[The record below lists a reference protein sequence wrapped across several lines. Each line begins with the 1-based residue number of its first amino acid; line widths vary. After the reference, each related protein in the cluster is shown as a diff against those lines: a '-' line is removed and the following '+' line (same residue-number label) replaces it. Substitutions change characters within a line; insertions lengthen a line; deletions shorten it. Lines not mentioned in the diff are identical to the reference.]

1 MTGHF
6 QLFKDGMH
14 GDQCCNTHPLSMES
28 CQFWNSDFTNNI
40 FFKSFFSSVWTHL
53 KQCLATRKHQ
63 MFVYVELFAVW
74 WKLKTFSRIK
84 HVIHLVCLKDILWQ
98 RHWNGFN
105 YSSARES
112 ESQTFWIY
120 HHICSYHSICEQQR
134 RSSACASAQSDQ
146 CLCCSLPR

>member
-1 MTGHF
+1 MECTVT
-6 QLFKDGMH
+6 
-14 GDQCCNTHPLSMES
+14 NAVTHTP
-28 CQFWNSDFTNNI
+28 CQWKVASFEIPISRITF

-98 RHWNGFN
+98 RHLNGFN

-120 HHICSYHSICEQQR
+120 HHICSYHAICEQQR